1 MPILVVSWVRR
12 CRKREWTTARQIG
25 IAVLERF
32 SASHAI
38 AYTPTHTK
46 CRPFSSRPMLT
57 MDRKCPQSIH
67 LKVNC
72 YASLSDNPI
81 KHADQRCQQAI
92 SRGSTRIG
100 KRSKKKADAFRKKG
114 CGWVGTLLIEIEFPI
129 SIPIERG
136 KRNSGKPTEKKQQHN
151 VPNRRKQKEKTDVKD
166 NKGQTKERDFSIHP
180 KSRFCSNVC
189 IQLHIDRLVRQ
200 RIVSPQN

>member
-1 MPILVVSWVRR
+1 MVKERASFIHCGMSLDWITSWLKEPALPLTRPLAFEQVWNRFFFLFVIIKKKRKKKKWERPGRVAMPILVVSWVRR

-38 AYTPTHTK
+38 ACTPTHTK

-92 SRGSTRIG
+92 SRGPTRMG
-100 KRSKKKADAFRKKG
+100 KRSKKKADAFRKKDAAG
-114 CGWVGTLLIEIEFPI
+114 
-129 SIPIERG
+129 
-136 KRNSGKPTEKKQQHN
+136 
-151 VPNRRKQKEKTDVKD
+151 
-166 NKGQTKERDFSIHP
+166 
-180 KSRFCSNVC
+180 
-189 IQLHIDRLVRQ
+189 
-200 RIVSPQN
+200 